1 MRRPDADAGLNER
14 VASTARPLEELKDVD
29 SELRLEDLISID
41 VLQKVQDNFSA
52 TVGISMIMV
61 DAEGAPATQ
70 PSGFSGFCQSVRTSG
85 VRREECFRCDD
96 EGGRIAMATGA
107 PSIYRCHAGLVDFAA
122 PIIIRGQY
130 LGAILAGQVH
140 LRDTSEVAIEY
151 ISAPDDW
158 WRQDDHLRALREKI
172 PEISYQKLRSAAYT
186 MFHLAAYLVE
196 ESYSKAVNDELN
208 AESLRL
214 MVESK
219 RRIELE
225 KLLREA
231 ELQALSYQVNPHFLF
246 NVLNTIGR
254 LALKEHATE
263 TETMLYAFAD
273 MMRYVLK
280 KSRSQIVSFRNE
292 IEHVQNY
299 LNIQKVRMGD
309 RLMFS
314 LNVPERYNDVLCPFM
329 VLHPIVENSIQY
341 GIEPRETGGRIE
353 IKARDDGKDMILEV
367 IDDGEGISPDI
378 IGVALAGVADHHG
391 RTSIGLHNI
400 DSRLRHFFGADYRIK
415 IENRRAQGGGTWVQ
429 MRFPLTFDR
438 FRT

>member
-1 MRRPDADAGLNER
+1 MNG
-14 VASTARPLEELKDVD
+14 
-29 SELRLEDLISID
+29 ELRLQDLISLD
-41 VLQKVQDNFSA
+41 VLQKVQENFSNA
-52 TVGISMIMV
+52 VGISMVIV
-61 DAEGAPATQ
+61 DAEGSPVTQ
-70 PSGFSGFCQSVRTSG
+70 PSGFSRFCQSVRTSG
-85 VRREECFRCDD
+85 VRRDECIRCDD
-96 EGGRIAMATGA
+96 EGGRIAMATGG

-122 PIIIRGQY
+122 PIIMRGQY
-130 LGAILAGQVH
+130 LGAILAGQVR
-140 LRDTSEVAIEY
+140 LRETSEVAIEY
-151 ISAPDDW
+151 ISPPDDW
-158 WRQDDHLRALREKI
+158 WRQDDRLRALRDEI
-172 PEISYQKLRSAAYT
+172 PEISYQKLRSAAYA

-196 ESYSKAVNDELN
+196 ESYSKAVSDELN

-219 RRIELE
+219 RRVELE

-231 ELQALSYQVNPHFLF
+231 ELQALSYQVSPHFLF

-254 LALKEHATE
+254 LALKENATQ

-292 IEHVQNY
+292 LEHVQNY

-309 RLMFS
+309 RLTFS
-314 LNVPERYNDVLCPFM
+314 INVPERYNEVLCPFM
-329 VLHPIVENSIQY
+329 VLHPLVENSIQY
-341 GIEPRETGGRIE
+341 GIEPRESGGRIE
-353 IKARDDGKDMILEV
+353 ITARDDGKDMILEV
-367 IDDGEGISPDI
+367 TDDGDGIAPDI
-378 IGVALAGVADHHG
+378 IGVALAGVAEHHG

-400 DSRLRHFFGADYRIK
+400 DSRLRHFFGADYRIR
-415 IENRRAQGGGTWVQ
+415 IENRSAQGGGTWVQ